1 MILVAVRG
9 VYMRHESLIKE
20 KKKQDKETYMRLTAT
35 QHIVGNHFSQHKRIE
50 GFFENR
56 NAPGFI
62 GSDRLFRLD
71 TMYGTI
77 QMGYSPQRRKSFIFA
92 NIKTSVFDTA
102 ASRFQKEVR
111 ENQMARHLRSGSQ
124 NTIFSARRLGASA
137 ITLFKGETQPWSP
150 RSVAPYLRRSSLE
163 TLKKTM
169 PFLERKQDYAEKRSI
184 KAQFK
189 ELQSDVRIGLLS
201 KDYTKMAEARTQ
213 QVELTARENML
224 DAIIYRKSQQSLLFF
239 RKINVAFESQKN
251 EMYTYYQER
260 RRGAT
265 SIREALPPDSKPDTE
280 E

>member
-1 MILVAVRG
+1 
-9 VYMRHESLIKE
+9 MRYESLIKE
-20 KKKQDKETYMRLTAT
+20 KKKQDRETYMRLTAT
-35 QHIVGNHFSQHKRIE
+35 QHIVRNHFSQHKRIE

-124 NTIFSARRLGASA
+124 NTIFSARRRGASA
-137 ITLFKGETQPWSP
+137 VTLFKGETQPWSS

-189 ELQSDVRIGLLS
+189 ELQSDVRTGLLS
-201 KDYTKMAEARTQ
+201 KDYAKMAEARTQ
-213 QVELTARENML
+213 QVELTTRENML

-239 RKINVAFESQKN
+239 RKINVAFESQKD

-265 SIREALPPDSKPDTE
+265 LMREALPPDLKPDTE